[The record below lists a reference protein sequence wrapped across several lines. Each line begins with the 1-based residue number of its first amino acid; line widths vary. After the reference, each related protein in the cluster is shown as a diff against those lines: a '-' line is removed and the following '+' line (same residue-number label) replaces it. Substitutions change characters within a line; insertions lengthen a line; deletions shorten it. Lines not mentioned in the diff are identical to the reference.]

1 LHNFSG
7 TNSFRLAA
15 VEAAIYSLKPAIFF
29 FLLIFQNNL
38 YGQSWTTE
46 QLNKAN
52 TAREIIYLNQ
62 AEKDAIMYIN
72 LARLYPQQ
80 FVTLELEKYL
90 GTIEFGDYVE
100 KSSYKKS
107 LIRALNGAKP
117 KAALKFDAALYENA
131 KCFAKESG
139 DAGTQGHVRKKC
151 PKGNYS
157 ECCSYGMSTG
167 KDIAMQLLI
176 DHNVPD
182 LGHRKICLDGS
193 YSVIGACTHKH
204 TKWATCA
211 VLEFNF

>member
-1 LHNFSG
+1 M
-7 TNSFRLAA
+7 
-15 VEAAIYSLKPAIFF
+15 KPFIFL
-29 FLLIFQNNL
+29 FLLIFQNSF
-38 YGQSWTTE
+38 YGQAWTTE
-46 QLNKAN
+46 QLNAAN
-52 TAREIIYLNQ
+52 TAKEITYLNQ
-62 AEKDAIMYIN
+62 AEKDAVMYIN

-80 FVTLELEKYL
+80 FVTFELKKYL
-90 GTIEFGDYVE
+90 GTTEFGDYV
-100 KSSYKKS
+100 KDSSYKKS

-117 KAALKFDAALYENA
+117 KAALKFDAVLYENA

-157 ECCSYGMSTG
+157 ECCSYGMNTG

-176 DHNVPD
+176 DHNVAG

-193 YSVIGACTHKH
+193 YTVIGVSTHDH
-204 TKWATCA
+204 TQWTTCA